1 MKCPECNA
9 WTSVLYTKPMS
20 GSRRRRYL
28 CANNHRFWT
37 EEKIIPGPSS
47 TATAR
52 TAALQKIED
61 ARKRITKKPKAWEKP

>member
-9 WTSVLYTKPMS
+9 WTSVLYTKPMA

-47 TATAR
+47 TAMTR
-52 TAALQKIED
+52 KEALQSIE
-61 ARKRITKKPKAWEKP
+61 AQRKRITKPPLKSA

>member
-9 WTSVLYTKPMS
+9 WTSVLYTRPMA

-37 EEKIIPGPSS
+37 EEKIVPGPFSS
-47 TATAR
+47 R
-52 TAALQKIED
+52 TDKMEALQKIEEL
-61 ARKRITKKPKAWEKP
+61 RKQIIKKPRA